1 MINGLIYYFIWA
13 FIGLPILTYLC
24 GYMFTRGVIRGVLET
39 LNKIYRNEKEQKE
52 K

>member
-1 MINGLIYYFIWA
+1 MSDGLIYLLWA
-13 FIGLPILTYLC
+13 FIGLPVLAYLC
-24 GYMFTRGVIRGVLET
+24 GYMITRGILKGIFET